1 MGIIIIQTGKIA
13 MTIFLVFLLAILASA
28 HGYRKPFTAFNDY
41 QAELVHR
48 NRYFGIKA
56 ITPVV
61 SYSTYTNYNSQNNQR
76 NAFSLGG
83 RNFVQGR
90 FLPSRFSSTNPVNNL
105 PTGDII
111 ADTRTLSGKV
121 RATLK
126 TLAADQTSAVIINR
140 IINDKDNICLKDL
153 DEGIA
158 GIETATKLLEG
169 AGDDIKTLIKK
180 VESIKSLTDPAT
192 VVRSVADILRL
203 VEPVVNKIAPESPV
217 ICTASPDEA
226 FGSLRSLATLVD
238 ELAYTTKLGLS
249 VEGRRQLKDSA
260 STISAVTTF
269 LTQLRSTFSTFEEIC
284 TEDSEY
290 NIKAIGAVGDLIVNL
305 ADLFGTLGGVEQGEQ
320 IRKGKEFVNKLV
332 AQLNKIDDL
341 GFGTTDCTRPGDFS
355 VAAST
360 IEDLAT
366 IIDEAD
372 ISKLQKEL
380 GINLSFVFSA

>member
-48 NRYFGIKA
+48 NRFFGIKA
-56 ITPVV
+56 LKPVV
-61 SYSTYTNYNSQNNQR
+61 SYSTYKNYNRQNNQR
-76 NAFSLGG
+76 NTFNLGG
-83 RNFVQGR
+83 RTFVQGR
-90 FLPSRFSSTNPVNNL
+90 LLPSRFSSTNPASNL

-111 ADTRTLSGKV
+111 ADTRTLSDKV
-121 RATLK
+121 QATLK

-158 GIETATKLLEG
+158 GIETATKLLES
-169 AGDDIKTLIKK
+169 AGDDVKT
-180 VESIKSLTDPAT
+180 LTDPAT

-203 VEPVVNKIAPESPV
+203 VEPVVNKIAPESPI

-249 VEGRRQLKDSA
+249 VEGRRQLKDS
-260 STISAVTTF
+260 
-269 LTQLRSTFSTFEEIC
+269 
-284 TEDSEY
+284 
-290 NIKAIGAVGDLIVNL
+290 
-305 ADLFGTLGGVEQGEQ
+305 
-320 IRKGKEFVNKLV
+320 
-332 AQLNKIDDL
+332 
-341 GFGTTDCTRPGDFS
+341 
-355 VAAST
+355 
-360 IEDLAT
+360 
-366 IIDEAD
+366 
-372 ISKLQKEL
+372 
-380 GINLSFVFSA
+380 